1 MSKLKL
7 HGQHC
12 ELSHIQLWCAR
23 VSQKYIH
30 FVLMYMTDNIGSV
43 LQIKHLV
50 NKDGESTT
58 PQKLATGTE
67 PSVSNIRV

>member
-1 MSKLKL
+1 
-7 HGQHC
+7 
-12 ELSHIQLWCAR
+12 
-23 VSQKYIH
+23 
-30 FVLMYMTDNIGSV
+30 MYMTDNIGSV